1 MIHHLI
7 QVLVDSLK
15 GLSTYLG
22 EIEADIVTEEAD
34 LRSDLEAE
42 IDRTGEPESFEA
54 FNDAIVRLRYLSNA
68 RDTLARY
75 LDIFNIPSEPA
86 PFHDLIDL
94 AMGAF
99 KGIENG
105 DLGSASG
112 MRAAFVPLNNLTDTL
127 ATLAAAEEKED
138 EADSTTECFDDAVNE
153 ALNADHE

>member
-7 QVLVDSLK
+7 QVLVDSRK
-15 GLSTYLG
+15 GRSTYLG
-22 EIEADIVTEEAD
+22 AIEAH
-34 LRSDLEAE
+34 
-42 IDRTGEPESFEA
+42 
-54 FNDAIVRLRYLSNA
+54 NA